1 MPSTTI
7 KVSVIIPTYN
17 RASLIAKTMDSVLA
31 QTCTDYE
38 VIIIDD
44 GSHDNTAEVLHPY
57 LTSHR
62 GRIHY
67 HWQENQ
73 GKSVALN
80 RALAQARGEFI
91 AFLDSDD
98 LWHPEKLEVQLFAG
112 TKLGSEHPCFTDANY
127 INNPHLRMTAFEFAQ
142 KKYSADFGLIPDPI
156 ELFLGTRSGLYIQT
170 VMVRRDLAERVGQ
183 FDPKLRV
190 GNDTDYLFRL
200 ALLSPFCFVNRTL
213 VSIDRTIN
221 RQDGLIEQ
229 ITINDHLRLQ
239 EHEHL
244 YNKWLELT
252 KTSSKTTRDQ
262 LLGRLAETHN
272 DWANWHLVNGE
283 YDKARK
289 AMSKAV
295 VTQFTAKGAAKLVLA
310 TLAPA
315 IARKEFRRRDEA
327 RRRRRLIA

>member
-1 MPSTTI
+1 MSSAI
-7 KVSVIIPTYN
+7 RYSVIIPTFN
-17 RASLIAKTMDSVLA
+17 RAALVAKTLDSVLA
-31 QTCTDYE
+31 QSCKDYE
-38 VIIIDD
+38 IIVIDD
-44 GSHDNTAEVLHPY
+44 GSTDNTAEVIHPY
-57 LTSHR
+57 VLGHR
-62 GRIHY
+62 DRLHY

-80 RALAQARGEFI
+80 HAMAQARGQFI

-98 LWHPEKLEVQLFAG
+98 LWHPDKLEWHSFVAAQLGA
-112 TKLGSEHPCFTDANY
+112 EYPCFTDANY
-127 INNPHLRMTAFEFAQ
+127 TNNPYLQMTAFEFAQ
-142 KKYSADFGLIPDPI
+142 KKYTNEFGLISDPI
-156 ELFLGTRSGLYIQT
+156 GLFLGTRSGLYIQT
-170 VMVRRDLAERVGQ
+170 VVVRRDLAERVGD

-200 ALLSPFCFVNRTL
+200 ALLSPFCYVNKPL
-213 VSIDRTIN
+213 VSIDRTMN

-229 ITINDHLRLQ
+229 ITINNHLRLQ

-244 YNKWLELT
+244 YKKWLELT
-252 KTSSKTTRDQ
+252 KTSPKTTRDY

-272 DWANWHLVNGE
+272 DWANWHLEKGE

-295 VTQFTAKGAAKLVLA
+295 GTQFTAKSAAKLVLA

-315 IARKEFRRRDEA
+315 IARKEFRRRDEE
-327 RRRRRLIA
+327 RRRSRVIA